1 MNESK
6 VRGLK
11 WNLKKISGSVLHFS
25 EHYVLKTESDWL
37 VWSVEQG
44 TEASS
49 VWEKGLKPGLNGRK
63 LVKNR

>member
-11 WNLKKISGSVLHFS
+11 WNLEKIRGSVLHFS

-49 VWEKGLKPGLNGRK
+49 VWEKA
-63 LVKNR
+63 